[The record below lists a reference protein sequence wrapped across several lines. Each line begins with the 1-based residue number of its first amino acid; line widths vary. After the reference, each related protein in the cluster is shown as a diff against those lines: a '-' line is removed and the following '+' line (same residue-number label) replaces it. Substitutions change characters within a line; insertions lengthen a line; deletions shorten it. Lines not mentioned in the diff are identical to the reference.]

1 MNFRPFTLS
10 AHSVLPAYPLAMGI
24 TLLCLFSIVVLP
36 LLALIISVSQLSWG
50 EVIRVLADARVL
62 AAFRVSVTAAFG
74 SALIAAVLGLV
85 IAWVLVRYTF
95 IGRGFLN
102 ALIDLPFALPT
113 AIAGIALSAVY
124 APDGWVGGYL
134 QTIGIELVFNQAGIW
149 LALVFIGLPYVV
161 RALEPVL
168 EALDSEIEEAA
179 LSLGA
184 THWQLFSRVLFP
196 HLFPALISGFVL
208 ALARGFG
215 EFGSVIFLSSNIPQ
229 VAEIVPLVIL
239 VKLEEYDIAG
249 AQIIAVMML
258 IVSFMVLYALNSLQQ
273 WKASRIL

>member
-1 MNFRPFTLS
+1 MKFRPFALT
-10 AHSVLPAYPLAMGI
+10 AHSVLPAYPLAMGT

-36 LLALIISVSQLSWG
+36 LAVLVLSVTQLTWV
-50 EVIRVLADARVL
+50 EIMRVATDARVL
-62 AAFRVSVTAAFG
+62 ASFRVSIMAAVG
-74 SALIAAVLGLV
+74 SAMIAGILGIV
-85 IAWVLVRYTF
+85 IAWVLVRYEF
-95 IGRGFLN
+95 AGRGFLN

-113 AIAGIALSAVY
+113 AIAGIALCAVY

-134 QTIGIELVFNQAGIW
+134 QSIGIELVFNQAGIW
-149 LALVFIGLPYVV
+149 LALIFVGLPYVV

-184 THWQLFSRVLFP
+184 THGQMFLRVLLP
-196 HLFPALISGFVL
+196 HLFPALVSGFSL

-239 VKLEEYDIAG
+239 VKLEEYDMAG
-249 AQIIAVMML
+249 AHVIAVMML
-258 IVSFMVLYALNSLQQ
+258 MVSFAVLYGLNSVQQ
-273 WKASRIL
+273 WKVSRVV